1 MVRVFVGFFTTKRIQ
16 EAVERLQSKSEG
28 FIRGKWVE
36 PQNFHMTFQFIGEIS
51 NEKMVD
57 VLKVLQETAQNL
69 KPVKVKY
76 KGLGV
81 FPNLDRARVLWIGI
95 SDGHK
100 QLVELAKS
108 IVRAN
113 RHIGIRDEGKP
124 FYPHVTICRIKEFE
138 KKPLKDFLR
147 QHENTLFGEDIVDRV
162 ALIKSSL
169 TSVGPIYTVIE
180 EFYLHE

>member
-1 MVRVFVGFFTTKRIQ
+1 MVRVFVGFFVSKRIQ
-16 EAVERLQSKSEG
+16 EVVEKLKSQSEG

-36 PQNFHMTFQFIGEIS
+36 PQNFHMTFQFIGEIG
-51 NEKMVD
+51 NEKLVD
-57 VLKVLQETAQNL
+57 LLKILQETTQDL
-69 KPVKVKY
+69 KPVKVRY

-95 SDGHK
+95 SDGHR
-100 QLVELAKS
+100 QLIDLAKS

-113 RHIGIRDEGKP
+113 RYIGIRDEGKP
-124 FYPHVTICRIKEFE
+124 FYPHVTVCRIREFDKRDLKEFIRNYE
-138 KKPLKDFLR
+138 S
-147 QHENTLFGEDIVDRV
+147 TSFGEDLVDRI
-162 ALIKSSL
+162 ALVKSAL

>member
-1 MVRVFVGFFTTKRIQ
+1 MVRVFVGFFTTKKIQ
-16 EAVERLQSKSEG
+16 EAVEKLQSQSEG

-36 PQNFHMTFQFIGEIS
+36 PQNFHMTFQFIGEVS
-51 NEKMVD
+51 NEKIVD
-57 VLKVLQETAQNL
+57 ILKVLQETAQTL

-81 FPNLDRARVLWIGI
+81 FPNIDRARVLWIGV
-95 SDGHK
+95 SEGHK
-100 QLVELAKS
+100 PLIELARS

-113 RHIGIRDEGKP
+113 RRIGIRDEGKP

-138 KKPLKDFLR
+138 KKPLKEFLKEY
-147 QHENTLFGEDIVDRV
+147 ENTHFGEDFVDRV

-169 TSVGPIYTVIE
+169 TSVGPIYTLIE